1 MTSSENEI
9 YKVICSKAI
18 KRCKKIKF
26 YYESSGGNYLR
37 TVEPYLIGI
46 KENGNVYVT
55 GYEYPSK
62 ERQKER
68 NNYGQGQWLLN
79 RMSLNKLEVSVS
91 ETFNKLKVPAERI
104 FGALPTVTIICR
116 VSAKKMGIKSSL

>member
-1 MTSSENEI
+1 MTSNENEV

-26 YYESSGGNYLR
+26 YYKSSGGNYFR

-46 KENGNVYVT
+46 RENGKVYVT

-62 ERQKER
+62 ERQKKR
-68 NNYGQGQWLLN
+68 NDYGQGQWLLN
-79 RMSLNKLEVSVS
+79 RISLNKLEVLVYES
-91 ETFNKLKVPAERI
+91 FNKLKVPAERI
-104 FGALPTVTIICR
+104 FGAFLTVTIICR
-116 VSAKKMGIKSSL
+116 VSAKKMGI